1 MKDFIKAHYFIAGHR
16 RGWVFSS
23 SDLLEI
29 FTRREADDNIKYLV
43 KIGKIRRISR
53 GLYEY
58 PRYSELLKQVL
69 SPDMDQVAQA
79 FARKFNWRIVVSGET
94 ALNILGLSTQVP
106 GRYLYLSDGPNRSY
120 VILGT
125 TLEFKKSMLKEI
137 GYKYKES
144 ALIVQS
150 LNALGKEHITPEII
164 LKIRQKIDPKMYP
177 KILKDTQ
184 RSKIWVYEAI
194 KEICREA
201 E

>member
-1 MKDFIKAHYFIAGHR
+1 MKDFIKALYFIAGHR

-23 SDLLEI
+23 SDLLGK

-43 KIGKIRRISR
+43 KMGKVRRIGR

-58 PRYSELLKQVL
+58 PAYSEFLKQEL
-69 SPDMDQVAQA
+69 SPDMDQVAKA
-79 FARKFNWRIVVSGET
+79 IARKFNWRIVVSGET

-106 GRYLYLSDGPNRSY
+106 GRYIYLSDGPHRSY
-120 VILGT
+120 DILGT
-125 TLEFKKSMLKEI
+125 TLEFKKFVLKEI
-137 GYKYKES
+137 GFKYKES
-144 ALIVQS
+144 SLIVQS
-150 LNALGKEHITPEII
+150 LNALGKDNITPEMIA
-164 LKIRQKIDPKMYP
+164 KIREKINPKMYP
-177 KILKDTQ
+177 KMLKDTQ